1 MYATNFEFNGVQAV
15 DMGLVMGTWNGD
27 GEDGEIGCK
36 VTFNTSKPIIN
47 CNEWNIHGS
56 HYEEPLTIEWSCMKN
71 ICDLTDN
78 EDMVITPAEQ
88 AYFHRWLECPGK
100 YQYLRFFQDD
110 YEDIYYYCTI
120 SITWNKV
127 GGKILGFKLT
137 ATCNAPHGYSEVQ
150 FINKENIGT
159 GDTFTLYSDS
169 DDIGAQVFD
178 SIEIQALGDGAVN
191 ITNDLDIEYS
201 MHNIAMNIDNCKTN
215 EVILINGKTK
225 QITTDRTDHDD
236 LADDYNYYPIRLVN
250 YDNLVSPTLD
260 GYSGTISQN
269 RTNTYTNHGVP
280 CNINLSY
287 GSIRWAV
294 I

>member
-36 VTFNTSKPIIN
+36 VTFNTSKPIN

-71 ICDLTDN
+71 ICDLTGN

-287 GSIRWAV
+287 RSIRWAV

>member
-36 VTFNTSKPIIN
+36 VTFNTSKPIN

-56 HYEEPLTIEWSCMKN
+56 HYEEPLTIEWSCIKN

-127 GGKILGFKLT
+127 GCKILGFKLT

-225 QITTDRTDHDD
+225 QITTDRTDHND

-287 GSIRWAV
+287 RSIRWAV

>member
-36 VTFNTSKPIIN
+36 VTFNTSKPIN

-178 SIEIQALGDGAVN
+178 SIEIQALGDGAIN

-287 GSIRWAV
+287 RSIRWAV

>member
-36 VTFNTSKPIIN
+36 VTFNTSKPIN

-56 HYEEPLTIEWSCMKN
+56 HYEEPLTIEWSCIKN

-225 QITTDRTDHDD
+225 QITTDRTDHND

-260 GYSGTISQN
+260 SYSGTISQN

-287 GSIRWAV
+287 RSIRWAV

>member
-36 VTFNTSKPIIN
+36 VTFNTSKPIN

-78 EDMVITPAEQ
+78 EDMVITPVEQ

-287 GSIRWAV
+287 RSIRWAV

>member
-1 MYATNFEFNGVQAV
+1 MYATNFEFNGVQAI
-15 DMGLVMGTWNGD
+15 DMGLIMGEFDSNTQ
-27 GEDGEIGCK
+27 DGEIGCK
-36 VTFNTSKPIIN
+36 VTFNTSKPIN
-47 CNEWNIHGS
+47 NNEWNIHGS
-56 HYEEPLTIEWSCMKN
+56 HYEEPLIIEWSCLKN
-71 ICDLTDN
+71 VCENLGQ
-78 EDMVITPAEQ
+78 EELEITPAEQ

-225 QITTDRTDHDD
+225 QITTDRTDHND

-287 GSIRWAV
+287 RSIRWAV

>member
-36 VTFNTSKPIIN
+36 VTFNTSKPIN

-56 HYEEPLTIEWSCMKN
+56 HYEESLTIEWSCIKN

-225 QITTDRTDHDD
+225 QITTDRTDHND

-287 GSIRWAV
+287 RSIRWAV

>member
-27 GEDGEIGCK
+27 GEAGEIGCK
-36 VTFNTSKPIIN
+36 VTFNTSKPIN

-287 GSIRWAV
+287 RSIRWAV

>member
-36 VTFNTSKPIIN
+36 VTFNTSKPIN

-127 GGKILGFKLT
+127 SGKILGFKLT

-150 FINKENIGT
+150 FINKENICT

-287 GSIRWAV
+287 RSIRWAV

>member
-36 VTFNTSKPIIN
+36 VTFNTSKPIN
-47 CNEWNIHGS
+47 CNEWNIRGS

-287 GSIRWAV
+287 RSIRWAV

>member
-1 MYATNFEFNGVQAV
+1 MYTTNFEFNGVQAV

-36 VTFNTSKPIIN
+36 VTFNTSKPIN

-178 SIEIQALGDGAVN
+178 SIKIQALGDGAVN

-225 QITTDRTDHDD
+225 QITTDRTDHND

-287 GSIRWAV
+287 RSIRWAV

>member
-36 VTFNTSKPIIN
+36 VTFNTSKPIN

-56 HYEEPLTIEWSCMKN
+56 HYEEPLTIEWSCIKN

-225 QITTDRTDHDD
+225 QITTDRTDHND

-260 GYSGTISQN
+260 GYSGTIFQN

-287 GSIRWAV
+287 RSIRWAV

>member
-36 VTFNTSKPIIN
+36 VTFNTSKPIN

-56 HYEEPLTIEWSCMKN
+56 HYEEPLTIEWSCIKN

-100 YQYLRFFQDD
+100 YQYLRFFQED

-225 QITTDRTDHDD
+225 QITTDRTDHND

-287 GSIRWAV
+287 RSIRWAV

>member
-36 VTFNTSKPIIN
+36 VTFNTSKPIN

-150 FINKENIGT
+150 FTNKENIGT

-287 GSIRWAV
+287 RSIRWAV

>member
-27 GEDGEIGCK
+27 GEDGEIGFK
-36 VTFNTSKPIIN
+36 VTFNTSKPIN

-287 GSIRWAV
+287 RSIRWAV

>member
-36 VTFNTSKPIIN
+36 VTFNTSKPIN
-47 CNEWNIHGS
+47 CSEWNIHGS

-88 AYFHRWLECPGK
+88 AYFHRWLECLGK

-287 GSIRWAV
+287 RSIRWAV

>member
-36 VTFNTSKPIIN
+36 VTFNTSKPIN

-56 HYEEPLTIEWSCMKN
+56 HYEEPLTIEWSCIKN

-225 QITTDRTDHDD
+225 QITTDRTDHND

-287 GSIRWAV
+287 RSIRWAV

>member
-36 VTFNTSKPIIN
+36 VTFNTSKPIN

-56 HYEEPLTIEWSCMKN
+56 HYEEPLTIEWSCIKN

-78 EDMVITPAEQ
+78 ADMVITPAEQ

-287 GSIRWAV
+287 RSIRWAV

>member
-36 VTFNTSKPIIN
+36 VTFNTSKPIN

-287 GSIRWAV
+287 RSIRWAV

>member
-36 VTFNTSKPIIN
+36 VTFNTSKPIN

-260 GYSGTISQN
+260 GYSGTIPQN

-287 GSIRWAV
+287 RSIRWAV

>member
-36 VTFNTSKPIIN
+36 VTFNTSKPIN

-150 FINKENIGT
+150 FINKEHIAT

-287 GSIRWAV
+287 RSIRWAV

>member
-36 VTFNTSKPIIN
+36 VTFNTSKPIN

-56 HYEEPLTIEWSCMKN
+56 HYEEPLTIEWSCIKN

-127 GGKILGFKLT
+127 GGKILEFKLT

-178 SIEIQALGDGAVN
+178 SIEIQALGDGTVN

-215 EVILINGKTK
+215 EVLLINGKTK
-225 QITTDRTDHDD
+225 QITTDRTDHKD

-250 YDNLVSPTLD
+250 YDNLVSPTLE

-287 GSIRWAV
+287 RSIRWAV

>member
-36 VTFNTSKPIIN
+36 VTFNTSKPIN

-178 SIEIQALGDGAVN
+178 SIKIQALGDGAVN

-287 GSIRWAV
+287 RSIRWAV

>member
-27 GEDGEIGCK
+27 GEDGEIGCN
-36 VTFNTSKPIIN
+36 VTFNTSKPIN

-56 HYEEPLTIEWSCMKN
+56 HYEEPLTIEWSCIKN

-225 QITTDRTDHDD
+225 QITTDRTDHND

-287 GSIRWAV
+287 RSIRWAV

>member
-36 VTFNTSKPIIN
+36 VTFNTSKPLN

-56 HYEEPLTIEWSCMKN
+56 HYEEPLTIEWSCIKN

-225 QITTDRTDHDD
+225 QITTDRTDHND

-287 GSIRWAV
+287 RSIRWAV

>member
-36 VTFNTSKPIIN
+36 VTFNTSKPIN
-47 CNEWNIHGS
+47 RNEWNIHGS
-56 HYEEPLTIEWSCMKN
+56 HYEEPLTIEWSCIKN

-78 EDMVITPAEQ
+78 ADMVITPAEQ

-225 QITTDRTDHDD
+225 QITTDRTDHND

-287 GSIRWAV
+287 RSIRWAV

>member
-36 VTFNTSKPIIN
+36 VTFNTSKPIN

-56 HYEEPLTIEWSCMKN
+56 HYEEPLTIEWSCIKN

-225 QITTDRTDHDD
+225 QITTNRTDHDD

-260 GYSGTISQN
+260 GYSGIISQN
-269 RTNTYTNHGVP
+269 RTNT
-280 CNINLSY
+280 
-287 GSIRWAV
+287 
-294 I
+294 

>member
-36 VTFNTSKPIIN
+36 VTFNTSKPIN

-178 SIEIQALGDGAVN
+178 SIEIQALGDGAIN
-191 ITNDLDIEYS
+191 ITNNLDIEYS

-236 LADDYNYYPIRLVN
+236 IANDYNYYPIRLVN

-269 RTNTYTNHGVP
+269 KTNTYTNHGVP

-287 GSIRWAV
+287 RSIRWAV

>member
-15 DMGLVMGTWNGD
+15 DMGMVMGTWNGD

-36 VTFNTSKPIIN
+36 VTFNTSKPIN

-287 GSIRWAV
+287 RSIRWAV

>member
-36 VTFNTSKPIIN
+36 VTFNTSKPIN

-78 EDMVITPAEQ
+78 ADMVITPAEQ

-287 GSIRWAV
+287 RSIRWAV

>member
-36 VTFNTSKPIIN
+36 VTFNTSKPIN

-56 HYEEPLTIEWSCMKN
+56 HYEEPLTIEWSCIKN

-169 DDIGAQVFD
+169 DDICAQVFD

-225 QITTDRTDHDD
+225 QITTDRTDHND

-287 GSIRWAV
+287 RSIRWAV

>member
-36 VTFNTSKPIIN
+36 VTFNTSKPIN

-127 GGKILGFKLT
+127 GGKIFGFKLT

-287 GSIRWAV
+287 RSIRWAV

>member
-36 VTFNTSKPIIN
+36 VTFNTSKPIN

-260 GYSGTISQN
+260 GYSGTISKN

-287 GSIRWAV
+287 RSIRWAV

>member
-36 VTFNTSKPIIN
+36 VTFNTSKPIN

-88 AYFHRWLECPGK
+88 AYFHRWLECLGK

-287 GSIRWAV
+287 RSIRWAV

>member
-36 VTFNTSKPIIN
+36 VTFNTSKPIN

-260 GYSGTISQN
+260 GYSGTIFQN

-287 GSIRWAV
+287 RSIRWAV

>member
-36 VTFNTSKPIIN
+36 VTFNTSKPIN

-56 HYEEPLTIEWSCMKN
+56 HYEEPLTIEWSCIKN

-225 QITTDRTDHDD
+225 QITTNRTDHDD

-287 GSIRWAV
+287 RSIRWAV

>member
-36 VTFNTSKPIIN
+36 VTFNTSKPIN

-137 ATCNAPHGYSEVQ
+137 ATCNASHGYSEVQ

-287 GSIRWAV
+287 RSIRWAV

>member
-36 VTFNTSKPIIN
+36 VTFNTSKPIN

-71 ICDLTDN
+71 ICDLTDH

-169 DDIGAQVFD
+169 DDLGAQVFD

-287 GSIRWAV
+287 RSIRWAV

>member
-1 MYATNFEFNGVQAV
+1 MYATNFEFNCVQAV

-36 VTFNTSKPIIN
+36 VTFNTSKPIN

-56 HYEEPLTIEWSCMKN
+56 HYEEPLTIEWSCIKN

-225 QITTDRTDHDD
+225 QITTNRTDHDD

-287 GSIRWAV
+287 RSIRWAV